1 MGPMMAY
8 DGPTHVIE
16 TSSLTSDFFF
26 FEYAKLTF
34 LLSENNFNVYLVI
47 LSDFDNF
54 ILGKILCYFDKLLD
68 VLYNV
73 NYI

>member
-16 TSSLTSDFFF
+16 TSSLTSDFF

-54 ILGKILCYFDKLLD
+54 ILGKILYYFDKLLD

-73 NYI
+73 N